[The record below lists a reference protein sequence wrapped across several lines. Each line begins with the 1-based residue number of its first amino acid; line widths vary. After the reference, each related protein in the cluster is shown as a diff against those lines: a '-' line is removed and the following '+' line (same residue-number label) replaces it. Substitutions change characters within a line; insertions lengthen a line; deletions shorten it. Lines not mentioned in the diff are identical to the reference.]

1 MPTTAQLRD
10 RLINKLQE
18 LFQLD
23 QPDLDFGFYK
33 IMHAKAEQVTAF
45 IERDLLKIIEAAFGQ
60 VDQQKLAA
68 LQTEYQQAIQ
78 LAKNFGAPNPEE
90 TDGVQ
95 AIKTKI
101 VALQDSGT
109 VEADIYDQLYR
120 FFSRYYDNGD
130 FISQRYY
137 ARETAG
143 KAAPYAIPYG
153 GEEVKLHWANA
164 DQFYIKTAEY
174 FNRYT
179 VNLREAVE
187 VKANQGSL
195 PLALDEKPLKVTFA
209 IGSGSEGEH
218 GNVKAGDNTK
228 RFFLID
234 ESNPVELTES
244 GELFINFVYR
254 ADPEKSGTEGTWRS
268 LRNQESC
275 DRVLAEL
282 EGLAES
288 PLNPPILGDLQTEIL
303 LENQQSASNIPP
315 KVGGLGGL
323 KELYQEFLAVLKIP
337 APTDKDKSRPLLAK
351 YINQYTARNTMDYF
365 IHKDLGSFLRRE
377 LDFYIKNEVMRL
389 DDIENADVP
398 TVESYLGKIKV
409 LRQISHQLID
419 FLAQLEDFQKKLWLK
434 KKFVTE
440 TNYCITLD
448 RISEDFYA
456 EIAANESQ
464 RLEWVSLFA
473 IAEIKASDGDLLSA
487 GTVGYSEP
495 LTVEFLQQN
504 RFLVLDTRFFS
515 EDFKARLLA
524 TFEDLD
530 DQCDGLLIH
539 SENFQASNL
548 IFSKY
553 NSSISCLYCDPPYNT
568 GTDGFIYKDSFQHSS
583 WLAMMHNKLPFF
595 QNFVEKDG
603 VIFLSLDDNELHTG
617 LLLMELFFSQGK
629 HLATFA
635 RRTKSGGGSATD
647 AFAIEHDY
655 IIAWSN
661 SEKCRKFFINFDQ
674 DYLRRYSEED
684 SVGKFFWDTMER
696 GSTATK
702 PYLIEAPDGTKLK
715 GKWFRSEERFL
726 DDLKTGDAR
735 IIKLKNNKWSVQF
748 KQRLSDGKKLRSL
761 MYENDYKSEPKDLEE
776 IGLGEIFSYPKPV
789 FLLKRLIESATFFD
803 RDNAIVADYFAGSGT
818 TGHAVINLN
827 REDNGNRKYIL
838 VEMGDYFDT
847 VLKPRIAKVIYSQ
860 NWKDGKPTE
869 RNSGISHCFKYIRL
883 ESYEDT
889 LNNLRLDH
897 NSQRDKTLQK
907 NNEFRQDY
915 MLHYWLEIETRG
927 SQSLL
932 NIDNFAQPNAYKLNL
947 KIPGSDQYQQQTID
961 LIETFNYLIG
971 LRVKQID
978 APQRFNAQFK
988 REIDPEL
995 PENQQTKLILDG
1007 KLQSA
1012 PNGQYWFRKI
1022 EGTVPQ
1028 NPYDPNNGL
1037 TENVLIVW
1045 RNLTDD
1051 LEKDN
1056 TLLEQWFLKNRIN
1069 PKDFEYDIIY
1079 VNGSNTLPNLKK
1091 DDEHWKVRLIEETFH
1106 QKMWDMGGF

>member
-1 MPTTAQLRD
+1 M
-10 RLINKLQE
+10 
-18 LFQLD
+18 
-23 QPDLDFGFYK
+23 
-33 IMHAKAEQVTAF
+33 
-45 IERDLLKIIEAAFGQ
+45 
-60 VDQQKLAA
+60 
-68 LQTEYQQAIQ
+68 
-78 LAKNFGAPNPEE
+78 
-90 TDGVQ
+90 
-95 AIKTKI
+95 
-101 VALQDSGT
+101 
-109 VEADIYDQLYR
+109 
-120 FFSRYYDNGD
+120 
-130 FISQRYY
+130 
-137 ARETAG
+137 
-143 KAAPYAIPYG
+143 
-153 GEEVKLHWANA
+153 
-164 DQFYIKTAEY
+164 
-174 FNRYT
+174 
-179 VNLREAVE
+179 
-187 VKANQGSL
+187 
-195 PLALDEKPLKVTFA
+195 
-209 IGSGSEGEH
+209 
-218 GNVKAGDNTK
+218 
-228 RFFLID
+228 
-234 ESNPVELTES
+234 
-244 GELFINFVYR
+244 
-254 ADPEKSGTEGTWRS
+254 
-268 LRNQESC
+268 
-275 DRVLAEL
+275 
-282 EGLAES
+282 
-288 PLNPPILGDLQTEIL
+288 QTEIL

-337 APTDKDKSRPLLAK
+337 APTEKDKNRPLLAK

-726 DDLKTGDAR
+726 DDLKTGDAI

-761 MYENDYKSEPKDLEE
+761 MYENYYKSEPKDLEE

-907 NNEFRQDY
+907 NTKFRQDY

-932 NIDNFAQPNAYKLNL
+932 NIDNFAQPNAYQFNL
-947 KIPGSDQYQQQTID
+947 KIPGSDQYQQQNVD

-978 APQRFNAQFK
+978 APQNFNAQFK

-995 PENQQTKLILDG
+995 PESQQTKLILDG
-1007 KLQSA
+1007 KLQSD

-1069 PKDFEYDIIY
+1069 PKDFEYDTIY

>member
-1 MPTTAQLRD
+1 M
-10 RLINKLQE
+10 
-18 LFQLD
+18 
-23 QPDLDFGFYK
+23 
-33 IMHAKAEQVTAF
+33 
-45 IERDLLKIIEAAFGQ
+45 
-60 VDQQKLAA
+60 
-68 LQTEYQQAIQ
+68 
-78 LAKNFGAPNPEE
+78 
-90 TDGVQ
+90 
-95 AIKTKI
+95 
-101 VALQDSGT
+101 
-109 VEADIYDQLYR
+109 
-120 FFSRYYDNGD
+120 
-130 FISQRYY
+130 
-137 ARETAG
+137 
-143 KAAPYAIPYG
+143 
-153 GEEVKLHWANA
+153 
-164 DQFYIKTAEY
+164 
-174 FNRYT
+174 
-179 VNLREAVE
+179 
-187 VKANQGSL
+187 
-195 PLALDEKPLKVTFA
+195 
-209 IGSGSEGEH
+209 
-218 GNVKAGDNTK
+218 
-228 RFFLID
+228 
-234 ESNPVELTES
+234 
-244 GELFINFVYR
+244 
-254 ADPEKSGTEGTWRS
+254 
-268 LRNQESC
+268 
-275 DRVLAEL
+275 
-282 EGLAES
+282 
-288 PLNPPILGDLQTEIL
+288 
-303 LENQQSASNIPP
+303 
-315 KVGGLGGL
+315 
-323 KELYQEFLAVLKIP
+323 LKIP
-337 APTDKDKSRPLLAK
+337 APTEKDKNRPLLAK

-473 IAEIKASDGDLLSA
+473 IAEIKETNGDLLSA
-487 GTVGYSEP
+487 GAVGYSEP

-530 DQCDGLLIH
+530 GQCDGLLIH

-553 NSSISCLYCDPPYNT
+553 NSSISCFYCDPPYNT

-684 SVGKFFWDTMER
+684 SGGKFFWDTMER

-838 VEMGDYFDT
+838 VEMGDHFDT

-915 MLHYWLEIETRG
+915 MLHYWLKIETRG

-995 PENQQTKLILDG
+995 PESQQTKLILDG
-1007 KLQSA
+1007 KLQSD

-1028 NPYDPNNGL
+1028 NPYDPNNGI

-1069 PKDFEYDIIY
+1069 PKDFEYDTIY